1 MKSNNTKTFLPPIT
15 NNLHPQ
21 NNSRSPPNNVKEQKD
36 KPDINN
42 INTNKFPTIKSINN
56 SQEIKKNEK
65 SEKNDKIE
73 KNEDTNA
80 YVEEMKKGTYNI
92 LVSVRCRPLYTLEYQ
107 L

>member
-15 NNLHPQ
+15 NNLHPH
-21 NNSRSPPNNVKEQKD
+21 NNSRSPPNNFKEQKD
-36 KPDINN
+36 KSDNNN

-56 SQEIKKNEK
+56 SQEIKRNEK
-65 SEKNDKIE
+65 SEKNEKIE

-92 LVSVRCRPLYTLEYQ
+92 LVCVRCRPLSSLEYQ